1 MFRTSSINEQ
11 MVFILEKQNQ
21 ILEASKQMTHEGK
34 EYILKGIAAQFG
46 KENNNNRIYEEGEYL
61 PHLDYLRDKIKQKRL
76 VGELDH
82 PEKFDIS
89 LNNVSHVIEDL
100 EYDKN
105 GRVLNIKVRLLDTP
119 AGQIAKKLVDA
130 GVPLSISSRAAGN
143 VGPDKKVQIK
153 KIFTYDL
160 VADPGFQDAQLERV
174 YESAG
179 FSSEDYAYKKQK
191 SVVNSLECLNES
203 LGLKNSD
210 SLRIYSV
217 EDNEEFKKIFDKDKN
232 KSTIMENT
240 NREFVS
246 AEDLN
251 QYTMFLKKEMDAMK
265 AEIANLRSGR
275 VEEGQALSFNKPQ
288 PSMGNGYNNGPS
300 ATSNQSVEDRVARL
314 EKYSNYLAETLDGAI
329 KYGEYLAENL
339 DSSINYSKYLAE
351 NLDKNISYSKYLAE
365 NVDKSISYSEY
376 VAENLDKSV
385 EYSKYL
391 AEKVDE
397 SIQYSEYVAEKVDTN
412 ISYSEYIAE
421 KVDTNIAYS
430 EYLAENLER
439 GISYSEYL
447 AEKLDQGIG
456 YSEYIAEKV
465 DQGIGYTEY
474 VAENLNKGIAYSE
487 YLAENLNKGIA
498 YSDYLAEK
506 LKNNISYS
514 EYIAESINN
523 NFGDSINENAKE
535 QAGLAS
541 SAGLFESGFAGD
553 YSSVSGKIDALI
565 ESVQTQKTESRQQK
579 AAARFQSPAQTQKA
593 DQVLNENLD
602 KNSKPSSG
610 HKFIDEMPEEY
621 AQVWESLNE
630 GHKQSIIAQSA
641 FYNLE
646 TPYQIK
652 NFWSTRQLGKNI
664 GLQKLVENQNIET
677 NERPTAPR
685 GYSNDY
691 LNAIAQALDGK
702 F

>member
-1 MFRTSSINEQ
+1 MPEISTINEN

-21 ILEASKQMTHEGK
+21 ILEASKETTSEGK

-61 PHLDYLRDKIKQKRL
+61 PHLDYLKDKIKQKRL

-89 LNNVSHVIEDL
+89 LNNVSHVVEDL
-100 EYDKN
+100 MYNKD
-105 GRVLNIKVRLLDTP
+105 GRILEIKVRLLDTP
-119 AGQIAKKLVDA
+119 AGQIAKRLVDA

-179 FSSEDYAYKKQK
+179 FSHDEVIYKRQK
-191 SVVNSLECLNES
+191 SVIHNLECVNES
-203 LGLKNSD
+203 FGLKNDD
-210 SLRIYSV
+210 SMRIYNV
-217 EDNEEFKKIFDKDKN
+217 NGNEEFKKIINKDKN
-232 KSTIMENT
+232 KSTIMES

-251 QYTMFLKKEMDAMK
+251 QYTMFLKKEMEAMK
-265 AEIANLRSGR
+265 AEISSLRAER
-275 VEEGQALSFNKPQ
+275 VEEGQALSFNKPM
-288 PSMGNGYNNGPS
+288 PAMGNGYNNGPS
-300 ATSNQSVEDRVARL
+300 ATTTDSMEDRVGRL
-314 EKYSNYLAETLDGAI
+314 EKYSDYLAETLNGAI

-339 DSSINYSKYLAE
+339 DNSITYSKYLAE

-412 ISYSEYIAE
+412 ISYSEY
-421 KVDTNIAYS
+421 
-430 EYLAENLER
+430 LAENLDK

-447 AEKLDQGIG
+447 AEKVDQGIG
-456 YSEYIAEKV
+456 YSEYIAEKL

-474 VAENLNKGIAYSE
+474 LAENVNKGIAYSE
-487 YLAENLNKGIA
+487 YLAENLNKGIS

-506 LKNNISYS
+506 IKNNIAYS
-514 EYIAESINN
+514 EYIAESVNSSL
-523 NFGDSINENAKE
+523 GETINENVRE
-535 QAGLAS
+535 QADLAS
-541 SAGLFESGFAGD
+541 NAGLFESGFAGD
-553 YSSVSGKIDALI
+553 YTTISGKIDALI
-565 ESVQTQKTESRQQK
+565 ESVQTQKTESLTKK
-579 AAARFQSPAQTQKA
+579 AAEKFQLTANTQKA
-593 DQVLNENLD
+593 GQVLNENL
-602 KNSKPSSG
+602 NEETTPSTG
-610 HKFIDEMPEEY
+610 HKFVDEAPEEY

-630 GHKQSIIAQSA
+630 GHRQSLIAQSS

-652 NFWSTRQLGKNI
+652 NFWSTRQLGKNL
-664 GLQKLVENQNIET
+664 GLQKLVENETIET
-677 NERPTAPR
+677 PTPATNSL
-685 GYSNDY
+685 GYSSDY
-691 LNAIAQALDGK
+691 LSRVAQSLEGK

>member
-1 MFRTSSINEQ
+1 MPEISTINEN

-21 ILEASKQMTHEGK
+21 ILESSKETTSEGK
-34 EYILKGIAAQFG
+34 EYILKGVAAQFG

-61 PHLDYLRDKIKQKRL
+61 PHLDYLKDKIKQKRL

-89 LNNVSHVIEDL
+89 LNNVSHVVEDL
-100 EYDKN
+100 TYNKD
-105 GRVLNIKVRLLDTP
+105 GRILEIKVRLLDTP
-119 AGQIAKKLVDA
+119 AGQIAKRLVDA

-179 FSSEDYAYKKQK
+179 FSHDEVIYKRQK
-191 SVVNSLECLNES
+191 SVIHNLECINES
-203 LGLKNSD
+203 FGLKNDD
-210 SLRIYSV
+210 SMRIYNV
-217 EDNEEFKKIFDKDKN
+217 NGNEEFKKIINKDKN
-232 KSTIMENT
+232 KSTIMES

-251 QYTMFLKKEMDAMK
+251 QYTMFLKKEMEAMK
-265 AEIANLRSGR
+265 AEISSLRAER
-275 VEEGQALSFNKPQ
+275 VEEGQALSFNKPM
-288 PSMGNGYNNGPS
+288 PAMGNGYNNGPS
-300 ATSNQSVEDRVARL
+300 ATTTDSMEDRVGRL
-314 EKYSNYLAETLDGAI
+314 EKYSDYLAETLNGAI

-339 DSSINYSKYLAE
+339 DNSITYSKYLAE

-397 SIQYSEYVAEKVDTN
+397 TIQYSEYVAEKVDTN
-412 ISYSEYIAE
+412 ISYSEY
-421 KVDTNIAYS
+421 
-430 EYLAENLER
+430 LAENLDK

-447 AEKLDQGIG
+447 AEKVDQGIG
-456 YSEYIAEKV
+456 YSEYIAEKL

-474 VAENLNKGIAYSE
+474 LAENVNKGIAYSE
-487 YLAENLNKGIA
+487 YLAENLNKGIS

-506 LKNNISYS
+506 IKNNIAYS
-514 EYIAESINN
+514 EYIAESVNSSL
-523 NFGDSINENAKE
+523 GETINENVRE
-535 QAGLAS
+535 QADLAS
-541 SAGLFESGFAGD
+541 NAGLFESGFAGD
-553 YSSVSGKIDALI
+553 YTTISGKIDALI
-565 ESVQTQKTESRQQK
+565 ESVQTQKTESLTKK
-579 AAARFQSPAQTQKA
+579 AAEKFQLTANTQKA
-593 DQVLNENLD
+593 GQVLNENL
-602 KNSKPSSG
+602 NEETTPSTG
-610 HKFIDEMPEEY
+610 HKFVDEAPEGY

-630 GHKQSIIAQSA
+630 GHRQSLIAQSA

-652 NFWSTRQLGKNI
+652 NFWSTRQLGKNL
-664 GLQKLVENQNIET
+664 GLQKLVENETIET
-677 NERPTAPR
+677 PTTATNSL
-685 GYSNDY
+685 GYSSDY
-691 LNAIAQALDGK
+691 LSRVAQSLEGK

>member
-1 MFRTSSINEQ
+1 MYPFSSINEQ

-21 ILEASKQMTHEGK
+21 ILEASKEMTSEGK

-61 PHLDYLRDKIKQKRL
+61 PHLEYLKDKIKQKRL

-89 LNNVSHVIEDL
+89 LSNVSHVVEDL

-105 GRVLNIKVRLLDTP
+105 GRILNIKVRLLDTP
-119 AGQIAKKLVDA
+119 AGQIAKRLVDA

-174 YESAG
+174 YESVG
-179 FSSEDYAYKKQK
+179 FSHEDFIYKKEK
-191 SVVNSLECLNES
+191 SVVSKLECVNES
-203 LGLKNSD
+203 LGLKNTD
-210 SLRIYSV
+210 SLRIYNVS
-217 EDNEEFKKIFDKDKN
+217 DNEEFKKIFNNDKN
-232 KSTIMENT
+232 KSAIMENT

-246 AEDLN
+246 AEELN

-265 AEIANLRSGR
+265 AEISSLRAEK
-275 VEEGQALSFNKPQ
+275 VEEGQALSFNKPE
-288 PSMGNGYNNGPS
+288 PALGNGYNNGPS
-300 ATSNQSVEDRVARL
+300 ATSTESMEDRVSRL

-339 DSSINYSKYLAE
+339 DSSISYSKYLAE

-397 SIQYSEYVAEKVDTN
+397 SIQYSEYVAEKLDTN
-412 ISYSEYIAE
+412 ISYSEY
-421 KVDTNIAYS
+421 
-430 EYLAENLER
+430 LAENLDR

-506 LKNNISYS
+506 VKNNIAYS
-514 EYIAESINN
+514 EYIAESVNN
-523 NFGDSINENAKE
+523 NLGDSINENARE
-535 QAGLAS
+535 QADLAS
-541 SAGLFESGFAGD
+541 NAGLFESGFAGD
-553 YSSVSGKIDALI
+553 YSTVSSKIDALI
-565 ESVQTQKTESRQQK
+565 ESVQTQKTETLQNN

-593 DQVLNENLD
+593 EQVLNENV
-602 KNSKPSSG
+602 NENAKPSSG
-610 HKFIDEMPEEY
+610 YKFIDEAPEEY
-621 AQVWESLNE
+621 AQVWESLTE

-652 NFWSTRQLGKNI
+652 NFWSTRQLGRNI
-664 GLQKLVENQNIET
+664 GLQKLTENETIET
-677 NERPTAPR
+677 NETPVTPR
-685 GYSNDY
+685 GYSSDY
-691 LNAIAQALDGK
+691 LNAVAKALEGK

>member
-1 MFRTSSINEQ
+1 MPEISTINEN

-21 ILEASKQMTHEGK
+21 ILEASKETTSEGK

-61 PHLDYLRDKIKQKRL
+61 PHLDYLKDKIKQKRL

-89 LNNVSHVIEDL
+89 LNNVSHVVEDL
-100 EYDKN
+100 MYNKD
-105 GRVLNIKVRLLDTP
+105 GRILEIKVRLLDTP
-119 AGQIAKKLVDA
+119 AGQIAKRLVDA

-179 FSSEDYAYKKQK
+179 FSHDEVIYKRQK
-191 SVVNSLECLNES
+191 SVIHNLECVNES
-203 LGLKNSD
+203 FGLKNDD
-210 SLRIYSV
+210 SMRIYNV
-217 EDNEEFKKIFDKDKN
+217 NGNEEFKKIINKDKN
-232 KSTIMENT
+232 KSTIMES

-251 QYTMFLKKEMDAMK
+251 QYTMFLKKEMEAMK
-265 AEIANLRSGR
+265 AEISSLRAER
-275 VEEGQALSFNKPQ
+275 VEEGQALSFNKPM
-288 PSMGNGYNNGPS
+288 PAMGNGYNNGPS
-300 ATSNQSVEDRVARL
+300 ATTTDSMEDRVGRL
-314 EKYSNYLAETLDGAI
+314 EKYSDYLAETLNGAI

-339 DSSINYSKYLAE
+339 DNSITYSKYLAE

-412 ISYSEYIAE
+412 ISYSEY
-421 KVDTNIAYS
+421 
-430 EYLAENLER
+430 LAENLDK

-447 AEKLDQGIG
+447 AEKVDQGIG
-456 YSEYIAEKV
+456 YSEYIAEKL

-474 VAENLNKGIAYSE
+474 LAENVNKGIAYSE

-506 LKNNISYS
+506 VKNNIAYS
-514 EYIAESINN
+514 EYIAESVNSSL
-523 NFGDSINENAKE
+523 GETINENVRE
-535 QAGLAS
+535 QADLAS
-541 SAGLFESGFAGD
+541 NAGLFESGFAGD
-553 YSSVSGKIDALI
+553 YTTISSKIDALI
-565 ESVQTQKTESRQQK
+565 ESVQTQKTESLTKK
-579 AAARFQSPAQTQKA
+579 AAEKFQLTANTQKA
-593 DQVLNENLD
+593 GQVLNENL
-602 KNSKPSSG
+602 NEETTSTG
-610 HKFIDEMPEEY
+610 HKFVDEAPEEY

-630 GHKQSIIAQSA
+630 GHRQSLIAQSS

-652 NFWSTRQLGKNI
+652 NFWSTRQLGKNL
-664 GLQKLVENQNIET
+664 GLQKLVENETIET
-677 NERPTAPR
+677 PTPATNSL
-685 GYSNDY
+685 GYSSDY
-691 LNAIAQALDGK
+691 LARVAQSLEGK

>member
-1 MFRTSSINEQ
+1 MPEISTINEN

-21 ILEASKQMTHEGK
+21 ILEASKETTSEGK

-61 PHLDYLRDKIKQKRL
+61 PHLDYLKDKIKQKRL

-89 LNNVSHVIEDL
+89 LNNVSHVVEDL
-100 EYDKN
+100 MYNKD
-105 GRVLNIKVRLLDTP
+105 GRILEIKVRLLDTP
-119 AGQIAKKLVDA
+119 AGQIAKRLVDA

-179 FSSEDYAYKKQK
+179 FSHDEVIYKRQK
-191 SVVNSLECLNES
+191 SVVHNLECVNES
-203 LGLKNSD
+203 FGLKNDD
-210 SLRIYSV
+210 SMRIYNV
-217 EDNEEFKKIFDKDKN
+217 NGNEEFKKIINKDKN
-232 KSTIMENT
+232 KSTIMES

-251 QYTMFLKKEMDAMK
+251 QYTMFLKKEMEAMK
-265 AEIANLRSGR
+265 AEITSLRAER
-275 VEEGQALSFNKPQ
+275 VEEGQALSFNKPM
-288 PSMGNGYNNGPS
+288 PAMGNGYNNGPS
-300 ATSNQSVEDRVARL
+300 ATTTDSMEDRVGRL
-314 EKYSNYLAETLDGAI
+314 EKYSDYLAETLNGAI

-339 DSSINYSKYLAE
+339 DNSITYSKYLAE

-397 SIQYSEYVAEKVDTN
+397 TIQYSEYVAEKVDTN
-412 ISYSEYIAE
+412 ISYSEY
-421 KVDTNIAYS
+421 
-430 EYLAENLER
+430 LAENLDK

-447 AEKLDQGIG
+447 AEKVDQGIG
-456 YSEYIAEKV
+456 YSEYIAEKL

-474 VAENLNKGIAYSE
+474 LAENVNKGIAYSE
-487 YLAENLNKGIA
+487 YLAENLNKGIS

-506 LKNNISYS
+506 IKNNIAYS
-514 EYIAESINN
+514 EYIAESVNSSL
-523 NFGDSINENAKE
+523 GETINENVRE
-535 QAGLAS
+535 QADLAS
-541 SAGLFESGFAGD
+541 NAGLFESGFAGD
-553 YSSVSGKIDALI
+553 YTTISGKIDALI
-565 ESVQTQKTESRQQK
+565 ESVQTQKTESLTKK
-579 AAARFQSPAQTQKA
+579 AAEKFQLTANTQKA
-593 DQVLNENLD
+593 GQVLNENL
-602 KNSKPSSG
+602 NEETTPSTG
-610 HKFIDEMPEEY
+610 HKFVDEAPEGY

-630 GHKQSIIAQSA
+630 GHRQSLIAQSA

-652 NFWSTRQLGKNI
+652 NFWSTRQLGKNL
-664 GLQKLVENQNIET
+664 GLQKLVENETIET
-677 NERPTAPR
+677 PTPATNSL
-685 GYSNDY
+685 GYSSDY
-691 LNAIAQALDGK
+691 LSRVAQSLEGK

>member
-1 MFRTSSINEQ
+1 MPEISTINEN

-21 ILEASKQMTHEGK
+21 ILEASKETTSEGK

-61 PHLDYLRDKIKQKRL
+61 PHLDYLKDKIKQKRL

-89 LNNVSHVIEDL
+89 LNNVSHVVEDL
-100 EYDKN
+100 TYNKD
-105 GRVLNIKVRLLDTP
+105 GRILEIKVRLLDTP
-119 AGQIAKKLVDA
+119 AGQIAKRLVDA

-179 FSSEDYAYKKQK
+179 FSHDEVIYKRQK
-191 SVVNSLECLNES
+191 SVVHNLECVNES
-203 LGLKNSD
+203 FGLKNDD
-210 SLRIYSV
+210 SMRIYNV
-217 EDNEEFKKIFDKDKN
+217 NGNEEFKKIINKDKN
-232 KSTIMENT
+232 KSTIMES

-251 QYTMFLKKEMDAMK
+251 QYTMFLKKEMEAMK
-265 AEIANLRSGR
+265 AEITSLRAER
-275 VEEGQALSFNKPQ
+275 VEEGQALSFNKPM
-288 PSMGNGYNNGPS
+288 PAMGNGYNNGPS
-300 ATSNQSVEDRVARL
+300 ATTTDSMEDRVGRL
-314 EKYSNYLAETLDGAI
+314 EKYSDYLAETLNGAI

-339 DSSINYSKYLAE
+339 DNSITYSKYLAE

-397 SIQYSEYVAEKVDTN
+397 TIQYSEYVAEKVDTN
-412 ISYSEYIAE
+412 ISYSEY
-421 KVDTNIAYS
+421 
-430 EYLAENLER
+430 LAENLDK

-447 AEKLDQGIG
+447 AEKVDQGIG
-456 YSEYIAEKV
+456 YSEYIAEKL

-474 VAENLNKGIAYSE
+474 LAENVNKGIAYSE
-487 YLAENLNKGIA
+487 YLAENLNKGIS

-506 LKNNISYS
+506 IKNNIAYS
-514 EYIAESINN
+514 EYIAESVNSSL
-523 NFGDSINENAKE
+523 GETINENVRE
-535 QAGLAS
+535 QADLAS
-541 SAGLFESGFAGD
+541 NAGLFESGFAGD
-553 YSSVSGKIDALI
+553 YTTISGKIDALI
-565 ESVQTQKTESRQQK
+565 ESVQTQKTESLTKK
-579 AAARFQSPAQTQKA
+579 AAEKFQPTAKTQKA
-593 DQVLNENLD
+593 GQVLNENL
-602 KNSKPSSG
+602 NEETTPSTG
-610 HKFIDEMPEEY
+610 HKFVDEAPEGY

-630 GHKQSIIAQSA
+630 GHRQSLIAQSA

-652 NFWSTRQLGKNI
+652 NFWSTRQLGKNL
-664 GLQKLVENQNIET
+664 GLQKLVENETIET
-677 NERPTAPR
+677 PTTATNSL
-685 GYSNDY
+685 GYSSDY
-691 LNAIAQALDGK
+691 LSRVAQSLEGK

>member
-1 MFRTSSINEQ
+1 MSRTSTLNEN

-21 ILEASKQMTHEGK
+21 ILEASKEMTSEGK

-61 PHLDYLRDKIKQKRL
+61 PHLDYLKDKIKQKRL

-100 EYDKN
+100 THDRE
-105 GRVLNIKVRLLDTP
+105 GRTIGIKVRLLDTP
-119 AGQIAKKLVDA
+119 AGQIAKRLVDA

-179 FSSEDYAYKKQK
+179 FSHDEVIYKRQK
-191 SVVNSLECLNES
+191 SVINGLECVNES
-203 LGLKNSD
+203 LGLKNND
-210 SLRIYSV
+210 SLRIYNV
-217 EDNEEFKKIFDKDKN
+217 NDNEEFKKIINKDKN

-240 NREFVS
+240 PNREFVS
-246 AEDLN
+246 ADDLN

-265 AEIANLRSGR
+265 AEITSLRSER
-275 VEEGQALSFNKPQ
+275 VEEGQALSFNKPM
-288 PSMGNGYNNGPS
+288 PALGNGYNNGPS
-300 ATSNQSVEDRVARL
+300 ATSTESMEDRVAKL
-314 EKYSNYLAETLDGAI
+314 EKYSNYLAETLSGAI

-339 DSSINYSKYLAE
+339 DNSITYSKYLAE

-412 ISYSEYIAE
+412 ISYSEY
-421 KVDTNIAYS
+421 
-430 EYLAENLER
+430 LAENLDK

-447 AEKLDQGIG
+447 AEKVDQGIG
-456 YSEYIAEKV
+456 YSEYIAEKL

-506 LKNNISYS
+506 VKNNIAYS
-514 EYIAESINN
+514 EYIAESVNN
-523 NFGDSINENAKE
+523 SLGDSINESAIE
-535 QAGLAS
+535 QADLAS
-541 SAGLFESGFAGD
+541 NAGLFESGFAGD
-553 YSSVSGKIDALI
+553 YSTVSSKIDALI
-565 ESVQTQKTESRQQK
+565 ESVQTQKTETLTNK
-579 AAARFQSPAQTQKA
+579 AAERFQLPAQTQKA
-593 DQVLNENLD
+593 DPVLNENL
-602 KNSKPSSG
+602 NEESKPSAG
-610 HKFIDEMPEEY
+610 YKFVDEAPEEY
-621 AQVWESLNE
+621 AQVWESLTE
-630 GHKQSIIAQSA
+630 GHKQSLIAQAS

-652 NFWSTRQLGKNI
+652 NFWSTRQLGRNL
-664 GLQKLVENQNIET
+664 GLQKLVENENIET
-677 NERPTAPR
+677 NEAPVTPK

-691 LNAIAQALDGK
+691 LNAIAQALEGK

>member
-1 MFRTSSINEQ
+1 MVNVSSINEQ

-21 ILEASKQMTHEGK
+21 ILEASKEMTSEGK
-34 EYILKGIAAQFG
+34 EYILKGVAAQFG

-61 PHLDYLRDKIKQKRL
+61 PHLDYLKDKIKQKRL

-89 LNNVSHVIEDL
+89 LANVSHVIEDL
-100 EYDKN
+100 EYNKD
-105 GRVLNIKVRLLDTP
+105 GRILNIKVRLLDTP
-119 AGQIAKKLVDA
+119 AGLIAKSLVDA

-179 FSSEDYAYKKQK
+179 FSEDLERKKEK
-191 SVVNSLECLNES
+191 SVINTLECLNES
-203 LGLKNSD
+203 FGLKNSD
-210 SLRIYSV
+210 SMRIYNV
-217 EDNEEFKKIFDKDKN
+217 NNNEEFKKIFKKN
-232 KSTIMENT
+232 KSDIMEN
-240 NREFVS
+240 NKREFVS
-246 AEDLN
+246 TDDLN

-265 AEIANLRSGR
+265 AEISTLRGSK
-275 VEEGQALSFNKPQ
+275 VEEGQALSFNAPQ
-288 PSMGNGYNNGPS
+288 PALGDGYNNEPA
-300 ATSNQSVEDRVARL
+300 ATSDQSMEDRVARL

-339 DSSINYSKYLAE
+339 DGNINYSKYLAE
-351 NLDKNISYSKYLAE
+351 NLDKNISYSRYLAE

-397 SIQYSEYVAEKVDTN
+397 TIQYSEYVAEKVDSN
-412 ISYSEYIAE
+412 ISYSEY
-421 KVDTNIAYS
+421 
-430 EYLAENLER
+430 LGENLEK

-447 AEKLDQGIG
+447 AEKVEQGIGYSEYIAEKLDQGIG
-456 YSEYIAEKV
+456 YSEYL
-465 DQGIGYTEY
+465 
-474 VAENLNKGIAYSE
+474 AENVNKGLAYSE

-506 LKNNISYS
+506 VKNNISYS
-514 EYIAESINN
+514 EYIAENVN
-523 NFGDSINENAKE
+523 ANLGGSINENVKE
-535 QAGLAS
+535 QADIAS
-541 SAGLFESGFAGD
+541 KAGLFESGFAGD
-553 YSSVSGKIDALI
+553 YSTVSNRIDALI
-565 ESVQTQKTESRQQK
+565 ESVQTQKTETLQNK
-579 AAARFQSPAQTQKA
+579 AAEKFQSPAQTKKA
-593 DQVLNENLD
+593 GQVLNENL
-602 KNSKPSSG
+602 NENEKPSSG
-610 HKFIDEMPEEY
+610 YKFIDEAPEEY
-621 AQVWESLNE
+621 IKIWESLSE
-630 GHKQSIIAQSA
+630 GHKQSIIAQST
-641 FYNLE
+641 FYNID

-652 NFWSTRQLGKNI
+652 NFWSTRQLGRNI
-664 GLQKLVENQNIET
+664 GLQKLVENENIES
-677 NERPTAPR
+677 NEKPVTQKA
-685 GYSNDY
+685 YSNEY
-691 LNAIAQALDGK
+691 LNAIAQALEGK

>member
-1 MFRTSSINEQ
+1 MPEISTINEN

-21 ILEASKQMTHEGK
+21 ILEASKEMSSEGK

-61 PHLDYLRDKIKQKRL
+61 PHLDYLKDKIKQKRL

-89 LNNVSHVIEDL
+89 LNNVSHVVEDL
-100 EYDKN
+100 TYNKD
-105 GRVLNIKVRLLDTP
+105 GRILEIKVRLLDTP
-119 AGQIAKKLVDA
+119 AGQIAKRLVDA

-179 FSSEDYAYKKQK
+179 FSHDEVIYKRQK
-191 SVVNSLECLNES
+191 SVIHNLECVNES
-203 LGLKNSD
+203 FGLKNDD
-210 SLRIYSV
+210 SMRIYNV
-217 EDNEEFKKIFDKDKN
+217 NGNEEFKKIINKDKN
-232 KSTIMENT
+232 KSTIMES

-251 QYTMFLKKEMDAMK
+251 QYTMFLKKEMEAMK
-265 AEIANLRSGR
+265 AEISSLRAER
-275 VEEGQALSFNKPQ
+275 VEEGQALSFNKPM
-288 PSMGNGYNNGPS
+288 PAMGNGYNNGPS
-300 ATSNQSVEDRVARL
+300 ATTTDSMQDRVDRL
-314 EKYSNYLAETLDGAI
+314 EKYSDYLAETLNGAI

-339 DSSINYSKYLAE
+339 DNSITYSKYLAE

-412 ISYSEYIAE
+412 ISYSEY
-421 KVDTNIAYS
+421 
-430 EYLAENLER
+430 LAENLDK
-439 GISYSEYL
+439 GISYAEYL
-447 AEKLDQGIG
+447 AEKVDQGIG
-456 YSEYIAEKV
+456 YSEYIAEKL

-474 VAENLNKGIAYSE
+474 LAENVNKGIAYSE

-506 LKNNISYS
+506 VKNNIAYS
-514 EYIAESINN
+514 EYIAESVNSSL
-523 NFGDSINENAKE
+523 GETINENVRE
-535 QAGLAS
+535 QADLAS
-541 SAGLFESGFAGD
+541 NAGLFESGFAGD
-553 YSSVSGKIDALI
+553 YTTISSKIDALI
-565 ESVQTQKTESRQQK
+565 ESVQTQKTESLTKK
-579 AAARFQSPAQTQKA
+579 AAEKFQLPANTQKA
-593 DQVLNENLD
+593 DPVLNENL
-602 KNSKPSSG
+602 NEETTPSTG
-610 HKFIDEMPEEY
+610 HKFVDEAPEEY

-630 GHKQSIIAQSA
+630 GHRQSLIAQSS

-652 NFWSTRQLGKNI
+652 NFWSTRQLGKNL
-664 GLQKLVENQNIET
+664 GLQKLVENETIET
-677 NERPTAPR
+677 PTPATNSL
-685 GYSNDY
+685 GYSSDY
-691 LNAIAQALDGK
+691 LARVAQSLEGK

>member
-1 MFRTSSINEQ
+1 MPEISTINEN

-21 ILEASKQMTHEGK
+21 ILEASKETTSEGK

-61 PHLDYLRDKIKQKRL
+61 PHLDYLKDKIKQKRL

-89 LNNVSHVIEDL
+89 LNNVSHVVEDL
-100 EYDKN
+100 TYNKD
-105 GRVLNIKVRLLDTP
+105 GRILEIKVRLLDTP
-119 AGQIAKKLVDA
+119 AGQIAKRLVDA

-179 FSSEDYAYKKQK
+179 FSHDEVIYKRQK
-191 SVVNSLECLNES
+191 SVVHNLECINES
-203 LGLKNSD
+203 FGLKNDD
-210 SLRIYSV
+210 SMRIYNV
-217 EDNEEFKKIFDKDKN
+217 NGNEEFKKIINKDKN
-232 KSTIMENT
+232 KSTIMES

-251 QYTMFLKKEMDAMK
+251 QYTMFLKKEMEAMK
-265 AEIANLRSGR
+265 AEISSLRAER
-275 VEEGQALSFNKPQ
+275 VEEGQALSFNKPM
-288 PSMGNGYNNGPS
+288 PAMGNGYNNGPS
-300 ATSNQSVEDRVARL
+300 ATTTDSMEDRVGRL
-314 EKYSNYLAETLDGAI
+314 EKYSDYLAETLNGAI

-339 DSSINYSKYLAE
+339 DNSIVYSKYLAE

-397 SIQYSEYVAEKVDTN
+397 TIQYSEYVAEKVDTN
-412 ISYSEYIAE
+412 ISYSEY
-421 KVDTNIAYS
+421 
-430 EYLAENLER
+430 LAENLDK

-447 AEKLDQGIG
+447 AEKVDQGIG
-456 YSEYIAEKV
+456 YSEYIAEKL

-474 VAENLNKGIAYSE
+474 LAENVNKGIAYSE
-487 YLAENLNKGIA
+487 YLAENLNKGIS

-506 LKNNISYS
+506 IKNNIAYS
-514 EYIAESINN
+514 EYIAESVNSSL
-523 NFGDSINENAKE
+523 GETINENVRE
-535 QAGLAS
+535 QADLAS
-541 SAGLFESGFAGD
+541 NAGLFESGFAGD
-553 YSSVSGKIDALI
+553 YTTISGKIDALI
-565 ESVQTQKTESRQQK
+565 ESVQTQKTESLTKK
-579 AAARFQSPAQTQKA
+579 AAEKFQLTANTQKA
-593 DQVLNENLD
+593 GQVLNENL
-602 KNSKPSSG
+602 NEETTPSTG
-610 HKFIDEMPEEY
+610 HKFVDEAPEGY

-630 GHKQSIIAQSA
+630 GHRQSLIAQSA

-652 NFWSTRQLGKNI
+652 NFWSTRQLGKNL
-664 GLQKLVENQNIET
+664 GLQKLVENETIET
-677 NERPTAPR
+677 PTPATNSL
-685 GYSNDY
+685 GYSSDY
-691 LNAIAQALDGK
+691 LSRVAQSLEGK

>member
-1 MFRTSSINEQ
+1 MPEISTINEN
-11 MVFILEKQNQ
+11 MVFILEKQSQ
-21 ILEASKQMTHEGK
+21 ILESSKETTADGK

-61 PHLDYLRDKIKQKRL
+61 PHLDYLKDKIKQKRL

-89 LNNVSHVIEDL
+89 LNNVSHVVEDL
-100 EYDKN
+100 MYNKD
-105 GRVLNIKVRLLDTP
+105 GRILEIKVRLLDTP
-119 AGQIAKKLVDA
+119 AGQIAKRLVDA

-179 FSSEDYAYKKQK
+179 FSHDEVIYKRQK
-191 SVVNSLECLNES
+191 SVVHNLECLNEAF
-203 LGLKNSD
+203 GLKNDD
-210 SLRIYSV
+210 SLKIYNV
-217 EDNEEFKKIFDKDKN
+217 NGNEEFKKIINIDKN
-232 KSTIMENT
+232 KSTIMES

-251 QYTMFLKKEMDAMK
+251 QYTMFLKKEMEAMK
-265 AEIANLRSGR
+265 AEISSLRSDR
-275 VEEGQALSFNKPQ
+275 VEEGQALSFNKPM
-288 PSMGNGYNNGPS
+288 PALGNGYNNGPS
-300 ATSNQSVEDRVARL
+300 ATTTDSMEDRVARL
-314 EKYSNYLAETLDGAI
+314 EKYSNYLAETLNGAI

-339 DSSINYSKYLAE
+339 DNSITYSKYLAE

-412 ISYSEYIAE
+412 ISYSEY
-421 KVDTNIAYS
+421 
-430 EYLAENLER
+430 LAENLDR

-447 AEKLDQGIG
+447 AEKVDQGIG
-456 YSEYIAEKV
+456 YSEYIAEKL

-474 VAENLNKGIAYSE
+474 LAENVNKGIAYSE

-506 LKNNISYS
+506 VKNNIAYS
-514 EYIAESINN
+514 EYIAESVNSSL
-523 NFGDSINENAKE
+523 GETINENVRE
-535 QAGLAS
+535 QADLAS
-541 SAGLFESGFAGD
+541 NAGLFESGFAGD
-553 YSSVSGKIDALI
+553 YTTISSKIDALI
-565 ESVQTQKTESRQQK
+565 ESVQTQKTESLTKK
-579 AAARFQSPAQTQKA
+579 AAEKFQPTANTQKA
-593 DQVLNENLD
+593 DQVLNENL
-602 KNSKPSSG
+602 NEEETTPSTG
-610 HKFIDEMPEEY
+610 HKFVDEAPEEY

-630 GHKQSIIAQSA
+630 GHRQSLIAQAS

-652 NFWSTRQLGKNI
+652 NFWSTRQLGKNL
-664 GLQKLVENQNIET
+664 GLQKLVENEAIET
-677 NERPTAPR
+677 PTVATNSL
-685 GYSNDY
+685 GYSSDY
-691 LNAIAQALDGK
+691 LARVAQSLEGK

>member
-1 MFRTSSINEQ
+1 MPEISTINEN
-11 MVFILEKQNQ
+11 MVFILEKQSQ
-21 ILEASKQMTHEGK
+21 ILESSKETTADGK

-61 PHLDYLRDKIKQKRL
+61 PHLDYLKDKIKQKRL

-89 LNNVSHVIEDL
+89 LNNVSHVVEDL
-100 EYDKN
+100 MYNKD
-105 GRVLNIKVRLLDTP
+105 GRILEIKVRLLDTP
-119 AGQIAKKLVDA
+119 AGQIAKRLVDA

-179 FSSEDYAYKKQK
+179 FSHDEVIYKRQK
-191 SVVNSLECLNES
+191 SVVHNLECLNEAF
-203 LGLKNSD
+203 GLKNDD
-210 SLRIYSV
+210 SLKIYNV
-217 EDNEEFKKIFDKDKN
+217 NGNEEFKKIINIDKN
-232 KSTIMENT
+232 KSTIMES

-251 QYTMFLKKEMDAMK
+251 QYTMFLKKEMEAMK
-265 AEIANLRSGR
+265 AEISSLRSDR
-275 VEEGQALSFNKPQ
+275 VEEGQALSFNKPM
-288 PSMGNGYNNGPS
+288 PALGNGYNNGPS
-300 ATSNQSVEDRVARL
+300 ATTTDSMEDRVARL
-314 EKYSNYLAETLDGAI
+314 EKYSNYLAETLNGAI

-339 DSSINYSKYLAE
+339 DNSITYSKYLAE

-412 ISYSEYIAE
+412 ISYSEY
-421 KVDTNIAYS
+421 
-430 EYLAENLER
+430 LAENLDK

-447 AEKLDQGIG
+447 AEKVDQGIG
-456 YSEYIAEKV
+456 YSEYIAEKL

-474 VAENLNKGIAYSE
+474 LAENVNKGIAYSE

-506 LKNNISYS
+506 VKNNIAYS
-514 EYIAESINN
+514 EYIAESVNSSL
-523 NFGDSINENAKE
+523 GETINENVRE
-535 QAGLAS
+535 QADLAS
-541 SAGLFESGFAGD
+541 NAGLFESGFAGD
-553 YSSVSGKIDALI
+553 YTTISSKIDALI
-565 ESVQTQKTESRQQK
+565 ESVQTQKTESLTKK
-579 AAARFQSPAQTQKA
+579 AAEKFQPTANTQKA
-593 DQVLNENLD
+593 DQVLNENL
-602 KNSKPSSG
+602 NEEETTPSTG
-610 HKFIDEMPEEY
+610 H
-621 AQVWESLNE
+621 
-630 GHKQSIIAQSA
+630 
-641 FYNLE
+641 
-646 TPYQIK
+646 
-652 NFWSTRQLGKNI
+652 
-664 GLQKLVENQNIET
+664 
-677 NERPTAPR
+677 
-685 GYSNDY
+685 
-691 LNAIAQALDGK
+691 
-702 F
+702 

>member
-1 MFRTSSINEQ
+1 MPEISTINEN

-21 ILEASKQMTHEGK
+21 ILEASKETTSEGK

-61 PHLDYLRDKIKQKRL
+61 PHLDYLKDKIKQKRL

-89 LNNVSHVIEDL
+89 LNNVSHVVEDL
-100 EYDKN
+100 VYNKD
-105 GRVLNIKVRLLDTP
+105 GRILEIKVRLLDTP
-119 AGQIAKKLVDA
+119 AGQIAKRLVDA

-179 FSSEDYAYKKQK
+179 FSHDEVIYKRQK
-191 SVVNSLECLNES
+191 SVIHNLECVNES
-203 LGLKNSD
+203 FGLKNDD
-210 SLRIYSV
+210 SMRIYNV
-217 EDNEEFKKIFDKDKN
+217 NGNEEFKKIINKDKN
-232 KSTIMENT
+232 KSTIMES

-251 QYTMFLKKEMDAMK
+251 QYTMFLKKEMEAMK
-265 AEIANLRSGR
+265 AEISSLRAER
-275 VEEGQALSFNKPQ
+275 VEEGQALSFNKPM
-288 PSMGNGYNNGPS
+288 PAMGNGYNNGPS
-300 ATSNQSVEDRVARL
+300 ATTTDSMEDRVGRL
-314 EKYSNYLAETLDGAI
+314 EKYSDYLAETLNGAI

-339 DSSINYSKYLAE
+339 DNSITYSKYLAE

-412 ISYSEYIAE
+412 ISYSEY
-421 KVDTNIAYS
+421 
-430 EYLAENLER
+430 LAENLDK

-447 AEKLDQGIG
+447 AEKVDQGIG
-456 YSEYIAEKV
+456 YSEYIAEKL

-474 VAENLNKGIAYSE
+474 LAENVNKGIAYSE

-506 LKNNISYS
+506 VKNNIAYS
-514 EYIAESINN
+514 EYIAESVNSSL
-523 NFGDSINENAKE
+523 GETINENVRE
-535 QAGLAS
+535 QADLAS
-541 SAGLFESGFAGD
+541 NAGLFESGFAGD
-553 YSSVSGKIDALI
+553 YTTISGKIDALI
-565 ESVQTQKTESRQQK
+565 ESVQTQKTESLNKK
-579 AAARFQSPAQTQKA
+579 AAEKFQLPANTKKA
-593 DQVLNENLD
+593 DQVLNENL
-602 KNSKPSSG
+602 NEQTTPSTG
-610 HKFIDEMPEEY
+610 HKFVDEAPEEY

-630 GHKQSIIAQSA
+630 GHRQSLIAQSS

-652 NFWSTRQLGKNI
+652 NFWSTRQLGKNL
-664 GLQKLVENQNIET
+664 GLQKLVENETIET
-677 NERPTAPR
+677 PTPATNSL
-685 GYSNDY
+685 GYSSDY
-691 LNAIAQALDGK
+691 LSRVAQSLEGK

>member
-1 MFRTSSINEQ
+1 MPEISTINEN

-21 ILEASKQMTHEGK
+21 ILEASKEMSSEGK

-61 PHLDYLRDKIKQKRL
+61 PHLDYLKDKIKQKRL

-89 LNNVSHVIEDL
+89 LNNVSHVVEDL
-100 EYDKN
+100 MYNKD
-105 GRVLNIKVRLLDTP
+105 GRILEIKVRLLDTP
-119 AGQIAKKLVDA
+119 AGQIAKRLVDA

-179 FSSEDYAYKKQK
+179 FSHDEVIYKRQK
-191 SVVNSLECLNES
+191 SVIHNLECVNES
-203 LGLKNSD
+203 FGLKNDD
-210 SLRIYSV
+210 SMRIYNV
-217 EDNEEFKKIFDKDKN
+217 NGNEEFKKIINKDKN
-232 KSTIMENT
+232 KSTIMES

-251 QYTMFLKKEMDAMK
+251 QYTMFLKKEMEAMK
-265 AEIANLRSGR
+265 AEISSLRAER
-275 VEEGQALSFNKPQ
+275 VEEGQALSFNKPM
-288 PSMGNGYNNGPS
+288 PAMGNGYNNGPS
-300 ATSNQSVEDRVARL
+300 ATTTDSMEDRVGRL
-314 EKYSNYLAETLDGAI
+314 EKYSDYLAETLNGAI

-339 DSSINYSKYLAE
+339 DNSITYSKYLAE

-412 ISYSEYIAE
+412 ISYSEY
-421 KVDTNIAYS
+421 
-430 EYLAENLER
+430 LAENLDK

-447 AEKLDQGIG
+447 AEKVDQGIG
-456 YSEYIAEKV
+456 YSEYIAEKL

-474 VAENLNKGIAYSE
+474 LAENVNKGIAYSE

-506 LKNNISYS
+506 VKNNIAYS
-514 EYIAESINN
+514 EYIAESVNSSL
-523 NFGDSINENAKE
+523 GETINENVRE
-535 QAGLAS
+535 QADLAS
-541 SAGLFESGFAGD
+541 NAGLFESGFAGD
-553 YSSVSGKIDALI
+553 YTTISSKIDALI
-565 ESVQTQKTESRQQK
+565 ESVQTQKTESLNKK
-579 AAARFQSPAQTQKA
+579 AAEKFQLPANTKKA
-593 DQVLNENLD
+593 DQVLNENL
-602 KNSKPSSG
+602 NEETTPSTG
-610 HKFIDEMPEEY
+610 HKFVDEAPEEY

-630 GHKQSIIAQSA
+630 GHRQSLIAQSS

-652 NFWSTRQLGKNI
+652 NFWSTRQLGKNL
-664 GLQKLVENQNIET
+664 GLQKLVENETIET
-677 NERPTAPR
+677 PTPATNSL
-685 GYSNDY
+685 GYSSDY
-691 LNAIAQALDGK
+691 LSRVAQSLEGK